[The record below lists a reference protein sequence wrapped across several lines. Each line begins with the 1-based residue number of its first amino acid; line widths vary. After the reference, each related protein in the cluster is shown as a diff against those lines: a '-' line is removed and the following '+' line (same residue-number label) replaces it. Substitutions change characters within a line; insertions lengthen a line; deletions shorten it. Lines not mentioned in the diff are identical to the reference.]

1 MAPIRVGIGGD
12 RSGSGKT
19 LVASRLLRRFK
30 GWGAIKCSPSELYSA
45 VIDDPDTLR
54 EPGKD
59 TARYLEAGASGVV
72 LVRAPRNDL
81 EESLAI
87 AMGKLSHLEGVII
100 EGNSAVETLRETSDV
115 IIFIVSG
122 EGVDLKDNTGGL
134 LKKADVVLYCGE
146 PPAGVPSR
154 ARLIRMDNEDEFM
167 ECLRGLINGR
177 KG

>member
-30 GWGAIKCSPSELYSA
+30 GWGAIKYSPTDLYSA
-45 VIDDPDTLR
+45 VIDDPRTLG

-59 TARYLEAGASGVV
+59 TARYIEAGASGVI
-72 LVRAPRNDL
+72 LVRAPRSDL
-81 EESLAI
+81 EEPLAI

-122 EGVDLKDNTGGL
+122 EGVNLKDNTGGL
-134 LKKADVVLYCGE
+134 LKKADVVLFGGE
-146 PPAGVPSR
+146 PPVGASSH
-154 ARLIRMDNEDEFM
+154 ARLIRMDEEDEFM
-167 ECLRGLINGR
+167 ECIRGLINGR